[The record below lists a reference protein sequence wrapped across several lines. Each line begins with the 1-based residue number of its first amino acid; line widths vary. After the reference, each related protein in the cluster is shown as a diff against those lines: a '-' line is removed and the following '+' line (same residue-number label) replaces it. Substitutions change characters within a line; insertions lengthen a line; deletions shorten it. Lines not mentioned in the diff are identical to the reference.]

1 MARYLDSKCRI
12 CRREEEKLF
21 LKGEKCFSDK
31 CPIETRNYPPGQHG
45 QRRRKVSD
53 YGIHL
58 REKQKVRR
66 TYGLLEKQFHNTF
79 TKAERLKGPTGE
91 NLLVLLE
98 RRLDN
103 VVYRMGFGASR
114 NEARQIVRHNQIL
127 VNGKRVNIPSY
138 VVKVGD
144 KVAVAEKARSHL
156 RITAAIDGATRR
168 GVPNWMLV
176 DPKKLEGVFQSMPER
191 GDLSASINE
200 NLIVE
205 LYSK

>member
-1 MARYLDSKCRI
+1 MARYLESKCRI

-31 CPIETRNYPPGQHG
+31 CSIETRNYPPGQHG

-53 YGIHL
+53 YGTHL

-79 TKAERLKGPTGE
+79 VKASRLKGATGE

-103 VVYRMGFGASR
+103 VVYRMGFGVSR
-114 NEARQIVRHNQIL
+114 NEARQVVRHSQIL
-127 VNGKRVNIPSY
+127 VNGQRVNIPSY
-138 VVKVGD
+138 VLKPGD
-144 KVAVAEKARSHL
+144 RVEVAPKAKTQLRIVAAVAS
-156 RITAAIDGATRR
+156 AARR
-168 GVPNWMLV
+168 GLPSWMNV
-176 DPKKLEGVFQSMPER
+176 DPKKMEGVFQSLPQR
-191 GDLSASINE
+191 SDLSASINE